1 MIEIENVSHAIG
13 SAAILHDLSLT
24 IPKGG
29 VTALIGPNGAGKSTL
44 LSLMARLEPVQ
55 TGRIRVD
62 GLDVTRTP
70 TGELARHLAI
80 QRQDTIIATRLTV
93 RQLVGFGRYPHHR
106 GRAGPEDRARVEEAI
121 AALRLE
127 GFADRFLDTLSG
139 GQRQRALIAMSV
151 AQQTDYLLLDEPLNN
166 LDMAHARGLM
176 ELLRDLAD
184 RSGRTI
190 VVVLHEVNYA
200 AAHADRIVAMKDG
213 RIAAHGTPEAL
224 LTAET
229 IGVLFGAPV
238 SVGTH
243 AGRPVVHHF
252 G

>member
-1 MIEIENVSHAIG
+1 MIEIDSVSHAIG
-13 SAAILHDLSLT
+13 TAEILTDVTVT

-44 LSLMARLEPVQ
+44 LSLVARLERVQ

-62 GLDVTRTP
+62 GLDVMRTP
-70 TGELARHLAI
+70 TDALARHIAI
-80 QRQDTIIATRLTV
+80 QRQDTAIATRLTI

-106 GRAGPEDRARVEEAI
+106 GRAGPADRTKVEEAI
-121 AALRLE
+121 AALHLAPL
-127 GFADRFLDTLSG
+127 ADRFLDTLSG

-151 AQQTDYLLLDEPLNN
+151 AQETDYLLLDEPLNN
-166 LDMAHARGLM
+166 LDMAHARRLM
-176 ELLRDLAD
+176 ELLRALAD

-200 AAHADRIVAMKDG
+200 AAHADHVVAMKAG
-213 RIAAHGTPEAL
+213 RIAAQGNTVDV
-224 LTAET
+224 LTADLIGDLFET
-229 IGVLFGAPV
+229 PV
-238 SVGTH
+238 RVTTH
-243 AGRPVVHHF
+243 GDRLAIHHF